1 MTSTDHSHQVPI
13 RVGIIGAG
21 LRGAA
26 YFRNI
31 PTDLADAVRLVAI
44 ADPSA
49 DKRAAF
55 AEMFAAEGALP
66 TGYEDGLE
74 LLENEQL
81 DAVVVTSPNYQHVP
95 YANAAMS
102 RSLPVMLEKPVATTV
117 DDMATLWDAYENRP
131 GGQVVVG
138 FVLRYTP
145 FYSRIREIIESGR
158 LGEILSIQTDEN
170 LGTGLTMVQYRGWR
184 QDTSLSGGWMLEKCC
199 HDMDILSYLLG
210 SRPTR
215 VFSMASAL
223 HFRPRPESE
232 QLERFQPAAGSGE
245 IDFGDTATNEALR
258 DTRQHSP
265 YGPSNLPDRQVAT
278 IEFENGTQATFTAVM
293 AQPRTTRRIRVFGT
307 EGLLEGDISAKSIT
321 LSFPDPAGG
330 KGTSEEQIA
339 VVSGSS
345 GHNGGDEVLG
355 DTFWH
360 LAAGEDR
367 APRAGVAEGIDAALT
382 ALALQRSAESGAPI
396 NMEDLRAEVFGAARA
411 PERPSPRLS

>member
-1 MTSTDHSHQVPI
+1 MTSTDQGHQVPI

-31 PTDLADAVRLVAI
+31 PANLADAVRLVAI

-55 AEMFAAEGALP
+55 AQMFATGSTP
-66 TGYEDGLE
+66 TGYDDGLD
-74 LLENEQL
+74 LLQSEQL
-81 DAVVVTSPNYQHVP
+81 DAVVVASPNYQHLP
-95 YANAAMS
+95 YATAAMS
-102 RSLPVMLEKPVATTV
+102 RSLPLMLEKPVATSV
-117 DDMATLWDAYENRP
+117 EDMATLWNSYENRP

-145 FYSRIREIIESGR
+145 FFSRIREIIESGR
-158 LGEILSIQTDEN
+158 LGEILSIQADEN

-184 QDTSLSGGWMLEKCC
+184 QNTSRSGGWMLEKCC
-199 HDMDILSYLLG
+199 HDMDILSHLLG

-232 QLERFQPAAGSGE
+232 QLERFQPAADSGE

-258 DTRQHSP
+258 DTMQHSP

-293 AQPRTTRRIRVFGT
+293 AQPRTTRRIRIFGT

-330 KGTSEEQIA
+330 SGTTEEQIA
-339 VVSGSS
+339 VVTGSS

-367 APRAGVAEGIDAALT
+367 VPRAGVAEGIDAALT
-382 ALALQRSAESGAPI
+382 ALALQQSAESGAPI
-396 NMEDLRAEVFGAARA
+396 DMTDLRSQVFGATSAAR
-411 PERPSPRLS
+411 

>member
-1 MTSTDHSHQVPI
+1 
-13 RVGIIGAG
+13 
-21 LRGAA
+21 
-26 YFRNI
+26 
-31 PTDLADAVRLVAI
+31 
-44 ADPSA
+44 
-49 DKRAAF
+49 
-55 AEMFAAEGALP
+55 
-66 TGYEDGLE
+66 
-74 LLENEQL
+74 
-81 DAVVVTSPNYQHVP
+81 
-95 YANAAMS
+95 
-102 RSLPVMLEKPVATTV
+102 
-117 DDMATLWDAYENRP
+117 
-131 GGQVVVG
+131 
-138 FVLRYTP
+138 
-145 FYSRIREIIESGR
+145 
-158 LGEILSIQTDEN
+158 
-170 LGTGLTMVQYRGWR
+170 R

-265 YGPSNLPDRQVAT
+265 YAS
-278 IEFENGTQATFTAVM
+278 IESTNGTHAPGTGSL
-293 AQPRTTRRIRVFGT
+293 AQPRTTRRIRDFGT
-307 EGLLEGDISAKSIT
+307 EGWLEGDISAKSIT
-321 LSFPDPAGG
+321 RSFPDPAGG